1 MMLHFILVAVFRLQ
15 TQGAMI
21 DASKMTWEPLGL
33 YSERISRKRCHPIHV
48 YMCTTLREKTLCSFS
63 YLEVEVIGLWRIGGV
78 GWRVGLVGRWVAGV
92 LLVIHHLSLVTS
104 FSSHFYIHIGLAHF
118 CPARFLKH
126 KDFRV
131 CARPDYRPK
140 VFWKCLLIDMRHP
153 GLAGLYKSAGLR
165 KKVTRW
171 SSFHAVNPHYHRFDT
186 QPTKMMVF
194 SEIWKLVIMIT
205 KQFRSKAERCFTVT
219 AFVMVDVVWNSFV
232 LGNETKKVFF

>member
-1 MMLHFILVAVFRLQ
+1 MYNFARKNSQQLLLPWGWSDWVVKSRQGRATSRLGRVLGSLGIAGNPSLV
-15 TQGAMI
+15 
-21 DASKMTWEPLGL
+21 
-33 YSERISRKRCHPIHV
+33 
-48 YMCTTLREKTLCSFS
+48 
-63 YLEVEVIGLWRIGGV
+63 
-78 GWRVGLVGRWVAGV
+78 
-92 LLVIHHLSLVTS
+92 SLVTS
-104 FSSHFYIHIGLAHF
+104 FSSHFTIHIGLAHF

-165 KKVTRW
+165 KKVTRQ

-194 SEIWKLVIMIT
+194 SQIWKLIIMIT
-205 KQFRSKAERCFTVT
+205 KQFRSKAERCIIVT
-219 AFVMVDVVWNSFV
+219 AFGDGWCCM
-232 LGNETKKVFF
+232 KKFCFREGKQVF

>member
-1 MMLHFILVAVFRLQ
+1 M
-15 TQGAMI
+15 
-21 DASKMTWEPLGL
+21 
-33 YSERISRKRCHPIHV
+33 
-48 YMCTTLREKTLCSFS
+48 
-63 YLEVEVIGLWRIGGV
+63 IGLWRIGGV
-78 GWRVGLVGRWVAGV
+78 GWRVGLVGRWIAGV

-165 KKVTRW
+165 KKVTRR

-194 SEIWKLVIMIT
+194 SEIWKLVIMTT
-205 KQFRSKAERCFTVT
+205 KQFRSKAERCVTVT

-232 LGNETKKVFF
+232 LGKEIIFFQESVLNTGRGES

>member
-1 MMLHFILVAVFRLQ
+1 MYNFARKNSQQLLLPWGWSDWVVKSRRGRATSRLGRVLGSLGIAGNPSLV
-15 TQGAMI
+15 
-21 DASKMTWEPLGL
+21 
-33 YSERISRKRCHPIHV
+33 
-48 YMCTTLREKTLCSFS
+48 
-63 YLEVEVIGLWRIGGV
+63 
-78 GWRVGLVGRWVAGV
+78 
-92 LLVIHHLSLVTS
+92 SLVTS
-104 FSSHFYIHIGLAHF
+104 FSSHFTIHIGLAHF

-165 KKVTRW
+165 KKVTRR

-194 SEIWKLVIMIT
+194 SQIWKLMIMIT
-205 KQFRSKAERCFTVT
+205 KQFRSKAERCIIVT
-219 AFVMVDVVWNSFV
+219 AFGDGWCCMKQFCFRE
-232 LGNETKKVFF
+232 GKKVF

>member
-1 MMLHFILVAVFRLQ
+1 
-15 TQGAMI
+15 
-21 DASKMTWEPLGL
+21 
-33 YSERISRKRCHPIHV
+33 
-48 YMCTTLREKTLCSFS
+48 MCATSREKKTLYSFS
-63 YLEVEVIGLWRIGGV
+63 YLEVEVIGLWRVGGV
-78 GWRVGLVGRWVAGV
+78 GRRVGLVGCWVARV
-92 LLVIHHLSLVTS
+92 LLVIHHLALVTS
-104 FSSHFYIHIGLAHF
+104 FSSHFTIHIGLAHF

-165 KKVTRW
+165 KKVTRQ

-194 SEIWKLVIMIT
+194 SQIWKLIIMIA
-205 KQFRSKAERCFTVT
+205 KQFRSKAERWFTVT
-219 AFVMVDVVWNSFV
+219 AFDDGWCCMKQFCFREVNR
-232 LGNETKKVFF
+232 NFFF